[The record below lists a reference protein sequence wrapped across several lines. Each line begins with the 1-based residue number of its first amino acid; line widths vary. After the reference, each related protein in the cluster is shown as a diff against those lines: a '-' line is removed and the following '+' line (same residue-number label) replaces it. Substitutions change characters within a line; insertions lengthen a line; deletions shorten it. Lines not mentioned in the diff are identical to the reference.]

1 MLSVDSVGL
10 PSFHSLEELAKRQ
23 GLRGRDHVGEKIH
36 PNDGQFCILATQAHT
51 EVVLT
56 TAWIAASHTLLYL
69 CQKEL
74 S

>member
-36 PNDGQFCILATQAHT
+36 PNDGQFCILATQAQALNDCLDSCLTYH
-51 EVVLT
+51 VVSLPER
-56 TAWIAASHTLLYL
+56 TLL
-69 CQKEL
+69 K
-74 S
+74 

>member
-36 PNDGQFCILATQAHT
+36 PNDGQFCILATQAHM

-56 TAWIAASHTLLYL
+56 TAWIAASHIMFHL
-69 CQKEL
+69 CKKEL